1 MKRRKQKSL
10 DEIHYGP
17 EPHAEDTRNEHA
29 CLNWYNYMSDNKSC
43 GEWLSEWM
51 KERGYEK
58 EHYMGVKRLSYVPRT
73 AAALARMQSIAVPCM
88 FKDNLLNPQSTAFI
102 KEHVKKCINDI
113 KSAKSIKEDF
123 YKTKKSKPKL
133 SIQDRIQNKADEYAG
148 EIEYKLDC
156 YLDNPKKNTFDV
168 FTYLTEEQV
177 SGPVAVKVGDN
188 FHNLEKELQEALEG
202 TCDQLKEAYSYLSKK
217 GLKDYYKFVASI
229 TTGCD
234 KYADGKKKQRKT
246 RRKKVYTATEQ
257 TKKIN
262 YKITDTEYHLTSLN
276 PELIVGA
283 MQLWTFNTKT
293 KEVTKFVAEDRG
305 GLGVKGTT
313 IQKFNNLSAM
323 KKIGNKTEYF
333 LDRIQEGGKI
343 VLSKVLDEI
352 NTKSSKPTGRINE
365 HTILLRTE

>member
-113 KSAKSIKEDF
+113 KSSKSIKEDF

>member
-17 EPHAEDTRNEHA
+17 EPHAEDTRNKHA

-51 KERGYEK
+51 KERGYDK

-73 AAALARMQSIAVPCM
+73 AAALARMQNIAVPCM
-88 FKDNLLNPQSTAFI
+88 FTDNLLDPQTTDFI
-102 KEHVKKCINDI
+102 KEHVSKCIHDI
-113 KSAKSIKEDF
+113 KASKSIKEDY
-123 YKTKKSKPKL
+123 YKTKKSKPKI
-133 SIQDRIQNKADEYAG
+133 SIQERIQNKADEYAG
-148 EIEYKLDC
+148 EIEYKIDC
-156 YLDNPKKNTFDV
+156 FLDNPKNTFDV

-188 FHNLEKELQEALEG
+188 FFNLERELEEALDG

-217 GLKDYYKFVASI
+217 GLKDYYKFVSNI
-229 TTGCD
+229 RTGCD

-323 KKIGNKTEYF
+323 KKIGNKTEHF

>member
-246 RRKKVYTATEQ
+246 RRKKVYSASEQ

-313 IQKFNNLSAM
+313 IKKFNNLSAM